1 MAAPISLLTPNWT
14 AHHQG
19 FPKTRQVKPNPLPPR
34 PVEEPA
40 RWPCNGGFSCGYP
53 QITPIFKIGSSV
65 VNHPCCG
72 VSIYGNLQMLLLF
85 LCLQY
90 PCIYRA
96 VFMAK
101 HMCPLYTNPQCGGEL
116 GWWLKEKHLKMEALC
131 SHYVNE
137 KKKYYSRWYYYIY
150 IYISYSQMQV
160 LSWVRHELCAQKCTG
175 SKTML
180 SQNWKGPGMILA

>member
-40 RWPCNGGFSCGYP
+40 RWPCSGGFSCGYP
-53 QITPIFKIGSSV
+53 QIIHFKIGSSV

-72 VSIYGNLQMLLLF
+72 VSIYGNLQMLLYFYVYSILVSIELF
-85 LCLQY
+85 LWPSTCAHCIPTLNVGVSLDGGSRKNIWRWK
-90 PCIYRA
+90 PCVHTMWMRKRNTTVDNI
-96 VFMAK
+96 
-101 HMCPLYTNPQCGGEL
+101 T
-116 GWWLKEKHLKMEALC
+116 
-131 SHYVNE
+131 
-137 KKKYYSRWYYYIY
+137 